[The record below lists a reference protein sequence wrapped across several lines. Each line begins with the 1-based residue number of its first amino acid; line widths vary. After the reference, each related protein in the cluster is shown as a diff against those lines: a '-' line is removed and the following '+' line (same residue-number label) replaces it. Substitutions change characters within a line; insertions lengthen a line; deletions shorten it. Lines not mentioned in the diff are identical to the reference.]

1 MGLRQD
7 IHEKTLADLELRE
20 VIGVSGATTAHDAV
34 ALMKEH
40 GLGYVTVVDDAG
52 KPRGVFT
59 ERSVIRLLMQNPAAL
74 SEPVS
79 KWLDEDP
86 PILKQSSPISKLL
99 ELMRSRSL
107 RFVIVVD
114 DEGKAV
120 GVTGQ
125 RGLME
130 YIAEHFPRQVKVQT
144 MESKLYMDQREG
156 A

>member
-7 IHEKTLADLELRE
+7 IHEKTIADLDLRE
-20 VIGVSGATTAHDAV
+20 VIGVSGATTAQDAV

-40 GLGYVTVVDDAG
+40 GLGYVTIVDDEG
-52 KPRGVFT
+52 KPHGVFT
-59 ERSVIRLLMQNPAAL
+59 ERSLIRLLMQNPAAL

-79 KWLDEDP
+79 KWLDQDP
-86 PILKQSSPISKLL
+86 PILKQSAPIFKLL

-107 RFVIVVD
+107 RFVIVID
-114 DEGKAV
+114 DAGKAV

-130 YIAEHFPRQVKVQT
+130 YIADHFPRQVKVQT

>member
-7 IHEKTLADLELRE
+7 IHEKTIADLDLRE
-20 VIGVSGATTAHDAV
+20 VIGVSGATTAQDAV

-40 GLGYVTVVDDAG
+40 GLGYVTIVYDEG
-52 KPRGVFT
+52 KPHGVFT
-59 ERSVIRLLMQNPAAL
+59 ERSLIRLLMQNPAAL

-79 KWLDEDP
+79 KWLDQDP
-86 PILKQSSPISKLL
+86 PILKQSAPIFKLL

-107 RFVIVVD
+107 RFVIVID
-114 DEGKAV
+114 DAGKAV

-130 YIAEHFPRQVKVQT
+130 YIADHFPRQVKVQT